1 MSGRQLSTGVNLS
14 PNPSGLLPNVLFVG
28 TATTGRPHCGY
39 FVPLIK
45 LGEFLRAGCIVKVL
59 LADLHAVLD
68 NLKAPLELVK
78 FRAEYYQRTIT
89 ASLKAVNVPVDRIEF
104 VRGTSYQLTEKYTL
118 DFHRLSC
125 IVSERNAK
133 KATTQ
138 VLKEV
143 SDPPVS
149 GLNYPLMQALD
160 EEYLGVDA
168 QFGGVDQRKIFT
180 LALEQLPKI
189 GYRKRAHLMNPMV
202 PGLQGG
208 KMSSSE
214 PDSKID
220 FLDPPD
226 VVKKKMRKVPLV
238 PRETENSGIFSFIQ
252 YVLLPASQLQRNE
265 TPEFAV
271 ELGEGEFRIY
281 NNIETL
287 KDDYREDKVSQ
298 AFYPPRL
305 ETESVPSPGL
315 SGCSQNSRHDSF
327 DLSPTPHS
335 C

>member
-1 MSGRQLSTGVNLS
+1 MV
-14 PNPSGLLPNVLFVG
+14 
-28 TATTGRPHCGY
+28 
-39 FVPLIK
+39 K
-45 LGEFLRAGCIVKVL
+45 LAEFLRAGCVVKIL

-78 FRAEYYQRTIT
+78 FRAEYYRRTLM
-89 ASLKAVNVPVDRIEF
+89 ASLKAINVPVDRIEF
-104 VRGTSYQLTEKYTL
+104 VLGTSYQLTEKYSL

-125 IVSERNAK
+125 LVSERNAK

-168 QFGGVDQRKIFT
+168 QFGGIDQRKIFT

-189 GYRKRAHLMNPMV
+189 GYRKRAHLMNPMI

-220 FLDPPD
+220 FLDSPD
-226 VVKKKMRKVPLV
+226 VVKKKMRKIHLV
-238 PRETENSGIFSFIQ
+238 PRETENSGIFSYIQ
-252 YVLLPASQLQRNE
+252 YVLLPVSQLQRNE

-271 ELGEGEFRIY
+271 EQREGEFRIY
-281 NNIETL
+281 NDIETL
-287 KDDYREDKVSQ
+287 KDDYREDKVSH
-298 AFYPPRL
+298 AFCRKGL
-305 ETESVPSPGL
+305 ETKMLRS
-315 SGCSQNSRHDSF
+315 
-327 DLSPTPHS
+327 
-335 C
+335 